1 MDRGACHAAVH
12 GVAELEMIE
21 RRSTAQHSTEKSP
34 NSNENPLQPKKK
46 IK

>member
-21 RRSTAQHSTEKSP
+21 RLSTAQHREK
-34 NSNENPLQPKKK
+34 PKQQ
-46 IK
+46 